1 MAAMESQER
10 VVLVIGAT
18 GRQGGAVARHL
29 LRRGGFRVRAL
40 TRDPGKAPARELAD
54 AGAEI
59 VRGDLD
65 QPETL
70 RPALEGV
77 YGVFSVQNFWEAG
90 YDREIRQ
97 GVAIAEAARDAGIE
111 HFVYSSVASANRGT
125 GLPHFESKWR
135 IEQRIR
141 ELGLPYTILRPVFLM
156 ENWARMRDGIRAG
169 TLSTPLSPGRRLQ
182 QIAVDDIGAFAAL
195 AFADP
200 GRWLGREL
208 DIAGDEPKMEET
220 AQAFSR
226 VLGREVRYVQVPW
239 DEFARRAGEEAA
251 KMWRWFEDAGYD
263 ADIAAL
269 RELHPGL
276 RTLEQHLREGPIWA
290 QATSR

>member
-1 MAAMESQER
+1 MAAMESQRR

-29 LRRGGFRVRAL
+29 LRRGGFHVRAL
-40 TRDPGKAPARELAD
+40 TRDPGKPAARELAD

-70 RPALEGV
+70 LLALEGV
-77 YGVFSVQNFWEAG
+77 SGVFSVQNFWEAG

-97 GVAIAEAARDAGIE
+97 GVAIAEAARDAGVE
-111 HFVYSSVASANRGT
+111 HFVYSSVGSAHRGT

-141 ELGLPYTILRPVFLM
+141 ELGLPYTILRPVFFM
-156 ENWARMRDGIRAG
+156 ENWARMRDGIRGG

-200 GRWLGREL
+200 DRWLGREL
-208 DIAGDEPKMEET
+208 DIAGDEPTMEQT
-220 AQAFSR
+220 AEAFSR

-251 KMWRWFEDAGYD
+251 KMWRWFEDSGYE

-276 RTLEQHLREGPIWA
+276 RTLEQHLREDPVWS
-290 QATSR
+290 QANGQ

>member
-208 DIAGDEPKMEET
+208 DIAGDEPTMEET